1 MAITGRRSGGRA
13 AVGLGL
19 GARAARSA
27 ERTPWGSS
35 VGGRRPLDRRR
46 QALLL
51 HSLRKLLREVAG
63 EPHDSNSGYVAL
75 RDACTPDRIGSQV
88 DTDVV
93 RPAAWQDD
101 APTTNKV
108 LWSSGRHAPLRHCL
122 RQGLGSG
129 MREGRPVTARMAGDV
144 LQGGCGVHRP
154 LGRLPHACTC
164 DRWRDLCFYRIC
176 ITFAHVSR
184 WWCVMRFGDPGVV
197 LGAGDLLSIY
207 I

>member
-1 MAITGRRSGGRA
+1 M
-13 AVGLGL
+13 
-19 GARAARSA
+19 
-27 ERTPWGSS
+27 
-35 VGGRRPLDRRR
+35 
-46 QALLL
+46 
-51 HSLRKLLREVAG
+51 REAPG
-63 EPHDSNSGYVAL
+63 EPHDINLGCAAL
-75 RDACTPDRIGSQV
+75 HDACAPDRTGSQV

-108 LWSSGRHAPLRHCL
+108 LWSSGRHVPLRHCL

-164 DRWRDLCFYRIC
+164 DRWRDLCLYRIC
-176 ITFAHVSR
+176 IMFAHVSAL
-184 WWCVMRFGDPGVV
+184 VV
-197 LGAGDLLSIY
+197 CDVVW
-207 I
+207 